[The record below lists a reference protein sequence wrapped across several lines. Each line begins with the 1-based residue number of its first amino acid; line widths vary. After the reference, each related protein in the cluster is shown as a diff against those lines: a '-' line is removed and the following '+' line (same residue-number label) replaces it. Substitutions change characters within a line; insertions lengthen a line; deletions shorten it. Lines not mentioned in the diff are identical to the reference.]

1 MPDPLQ
7 PLVDQHG
14 AVVSVWMGGLDG
26 TAWLSRD
33 SGRVHPA
40 ASTMKLPL
48 LIALHRAHARGEL
61 HLDAEV
67 PVLATTPSVVPGESV
82 TVTQDYDNDDEPWHR
97 LGGTATLRWL
107 GERTVVRSSN
117 LATNLL
123 LEHVG
128 MAAVAQ
134 VLADAGASS
143 SRVCRGI
150 QDTAAGEPSSGN
162 TSLRNVV
169 TAADLAAVLRALA
182 GHRLLD
188 AEVSAGLEALLA
200 RVQHVDGVPAGLPPG
215 TWCAHKPGWIDGVCH
230 DAAIIRPCGEP
241 PIVLVVLTQAKLGED
256 ALHRLVAEVARVCWD
271 RRAELAGAVA

>member
-7 PLVDQHG
+7 PLADQHG
-14 AVVSVWMGGLDG
+14 AVVSVWMGDLDG

-48 LIALHRAHARGEL
+48 LIALHRAHARGDL
-61 HLDAEV
+61 DLDAEV
-67 PVLATTPSVVPGESV
+67 PVLATTPSVVPGATV

-107 GERTVVRSSN
+107 GQRAVVRSSN

-123 LEHVG
+123 LDHVG
-128 MAAVAQ
+128 IDAVAE
-134 VLADAGASS
+134 VLAGAGTRR

-150 QDTAAGEPSSGN
+150 QDTAAGDTYPS
-162 TSLRNVV
+162 NVV

-188 AEVSAGLEALLA
+188 AEASAEVEALLA
-200 RVQHVDGVPAGLPPG
+200 RVEHVDGVPAGLPPG

-230 DAAIIRPCGEP
+230 DAAIVRARGER
-241 PIVLVVLTQAKLGED
+241 PIVLVVLTQAELGED
-256 ALHRLVAEVARVCWD
+256 ALHGLVAQTARMCWD
-271 RRAELAGAVA
+271 RRAGLAGAVA

>member
-7 PLVDQHG
+7 PLVERHG

-33 SGRVHPA
+33 CERVHPA

-67 PVLATTPSVVPGESV
+67 PVLATTPSVVPGATV

-107 GERTVVRSSN
+107 GERAVVRSSN

-123 LEHVG
+123 LEQVG
-128 MAAVAQ
+128 MVAVAQ
-134 VLADAGASS
+134 VLADAGASR

-150 QDTAAGEPSSGN
+150 QDTPAGDTSPS
-162 TSLRNVV
+162 NVV

-188 AEVSAGLEALLA
+188 PGASDEVEALLA
-200 RVQHVDGVPAGLPPG
+200 RVEHADGVPAGLPPG
-215 TWCAHKPGWIDGVCH
+215 TWCAHKSGWIDGVCH
-230 DAAIIRPCGEP
+230 DAAIIRPCGERP
-241 PIVLVVLTQAKLGED
+241 FVLVVLTQAALGEESI
-256 ALHRLVAEVARVCWD
+256 HRLVADVARVCWEH
-271 RRAELAGAVA
+271 RMELSGGVA